1 MNNLYNFREM
11 ITILKFKKLSQNAIT
26 RYEGLHAQCDW
37 ISLTPNPK

>member
-26 RYEGLHAQCDW
+26 PYEVLHAQRDW
-37 ISLTPNPK
+37 ISLAPNPK